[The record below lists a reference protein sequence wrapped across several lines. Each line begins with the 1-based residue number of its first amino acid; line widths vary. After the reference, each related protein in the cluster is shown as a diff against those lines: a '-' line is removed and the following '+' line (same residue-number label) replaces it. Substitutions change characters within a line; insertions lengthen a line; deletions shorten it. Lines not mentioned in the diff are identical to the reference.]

1 MNYYVSPFPY
11 RMARHF
17 ARMAAIER
25 MNEAALSVDVL
36 EEDNAYVIHA
46 LVPGLKADDLNIQ
59 VLDDTVTISG
69 EFKDDGIEY
78 LLQELPHG
86 TFRRSIQLP
95 VSLDSAKAE
104 AKITN
109 GLLTLRLAKAE
120 SAQPRVIKVA
130 AK

>member
-11 RMARHF
+11 HMARRF
-17 ARMAAIER
+17 ARMAAMAR
-25 MNEAALSVDVL
+25 MNEACLSVDVL

-59 VLDDTVTISG
+59 VLDDTVTLSG
-69 EFKDDGIEY
+69 EFKDEGNEY

-86 TFRRSIQLP
+86 TFHRSIQLP
-95 VSLDSAKAE
+95 VSLDPSKAE

>member
-1 MNYYVSPFPY
+1 MNYYISPFPY

-17 ARMAAIER
+17 ARNANMDR
-25 MNEAALSVDVL
+25 MNQSCLSVDVR
-36 EEDNAYVIHA
+36 EEDGAYVLQA
-46 LVPGLKADDLNIQ
+46 LVPGLKAEDLNIQ

-69 EFKDDGIEY
+69 EFKDDGSEY
-78 LLQELPHG
+78 LLQELPRG
-86 TFRRSIQLP
+86 EFRRSLQLP
-95 VSLDSAKAE
+95 VSLDPAKAE

-120 SAQPRVIKVA
+120 SAQPRIIKVA